1 MTISPPERALTPL
14 ADDTLGV
21 LTGTATVVR
30 AGSLVTLDAAAAE
43 RLAARWARQPWP
55 AVAADFAAMHFSDG
69 SARTANW
76 MLLVDALN
84 FCFWG
89 EPGEARWSVEWRGKT
104 WDGYY
109 ALAAALTRA
118 MDEGVPLTDAAY
130 LADLSASQLA
140 EILRPAPGCPP
151 IPLFDERLANARE
164 VGRVLC
170 ERYGGQTV
178 HAIEAADYDAVA
190 LALLL
195 ARDFP
200 SFADVAAWDEQPVPF
215 LKRAQICV
223 ADLHT
228 TFGGAGWGALRGVE
242 RLTAF
247 ADYKLP
253 QMLRREGV
261 LVYEPEL
268 AELIETYT
276 LIPAGA
282 DAEVEIRAA
291 TVWAVEL
298 LRQALAQMG
307 IQQTASAIDYRIW
320 LESQSAPADGV
331 PYHRT
336 RTIYY

>member
-1 MTISPPERALTPL
+1 MLSPTETLLTLPP
-14 ADDTLGV
+14 DDALGV
-21 LTGTATVVR
+21 LTGTAQVVR
-30 AGSLVTLDAAAAE
+30 EGALVTLDVEAAE
-43 RLAARWARQPWP
+43 QLAARWAAQPWP
-55 AVAADFAAMHFSDG
+55 AYESDFAAMHFNDG
-69 SARTANW
+69 TERTANW

-89 EPGEARWSVEWRGKT
+89 EPGEPRWSVEWRGQT

-109 ALAAALTRA
+109 ALAAACTRA
-118 MDEGVPLTDAAY
+118 MEEGTPLADAAF
-130 LADLSASQLA
+130 LADLTAEQLA
-140 EILRPAPGCPP
+140 AVLRPAPGCPP

-164 VGRVLC
+164 VGRVLG
-170 ERYGGQTV
+170 ERYGGQMAHV
-178 HAIEAADYDAVA
+178 IEAASYDAVT
-190 LALLL
+190 LALRL
-195 ARDFP
+195 ARDFS
-200 SFADVAAWDEQPVPF
+200 SFADMAEWNEQPVPL

-223 ADLHT
+223 ADMHT
-228 TFGGAGWGALRGVE
+228 AFGGNGWGALRGIE

-253 QMLRREGV
+253 QMLRREGA

-268 AELIETYT
+268 AELIESYT
-276 LIPAGA
+276 LIPPGA

-298 LRQALAQMG
+298 LRQALARAG

-320 LESQSAPADGV
+320 LESQSAPPDGV

>member
-1 MTISPPERALTPL
+1 MTTSPPQLDLSLPAE
-14 ADDTLGV
+14 DMLGV
-21 LTGTATVVR
+21 LSGVAPVVR
-30 AGSLVTLDAAAAE
+30 EGALVTLDAEATARMAV
-43 RLAARWARQPWP
+43 RWAAQPWP
-55 AVAADFAAMHFSDG
+55 PVAPDFAAMHYHG
-69 SARTANW
+69 EAEPTANW
-76 MLLVDALN
+76 MLLTDALN

-89 EPGEARWSVEWRGKT
+89 EPGQPRWTVEWRGKT

-118 MDEGVPLTDAAY
+118 MEEGVPLTNAGY
-130 LADLSASQLA
+130 LAELTDSQLA
-140 EILRPAPGCPP
+140 EVLRPAPGYPE
-151 IPLFDERLANARE
+151 IPLFAERLANARE
-164 VGRVLC
+164 VGRVLD
-170 ERYGGQTV
+170 ERYGGQMARV
-178 HAIEAADYDAVA
+178 IAAADSDAVA

-195 ARDFP
+195 ARDFS
-200 SFADVAAWDEQPVPF
+200 SFADVADWNGQPVPF

-228 TFGGAGWGALRGVE
+228 TFDGAGLGALQHME

-261 LVYEPEL
+261 LVYAPEL
-268 AELIETYT
+268 AELVVSYT
-276 LIPAGA
+276 EIPAGA

-291 TVWAVEL
+291 TIWAVEL
-298 LRQALAQMG
+298 LRQGLARAG
-307 IQQTASAIDYRIW
+307 ISQTASAIDYRIW
-320 LESQSAPADGV
+320 LESQATPPDDV

>member
-1 MTISPPERALTPL
+1 MLSPTETLLALPE
-14 ADDTLGV
+14 DDTLGV
-21 LTGTATVVR
+21 LTGTAPVVR
-30 AGSLVTLDAAAAE
+30 EGTLVTLDAEAAE
-43 RLAARWARQPWP
+43 RLADRWAAQPWP
-55 AVAADFAAMHFSDG
+55 AITADFAAMHFNDG
-69 SARTANW
+69 TERTANW
-76 MLLVDALN
+76 MLLVDSLN

-89 EPGEARWSVEWRGKT
+89 EPDEPRWSVEWRGQT

-109 ALAAALTRA
+109 ALAAACTRA
-118 MDEGVPLTDAAY
+118 MDEGVPLADAAF
-130 LADLSASQLA
+130 LADLTAEQLA
-140 EILRPAPGCPP
+140 AALRPAPGCPS

-164 VGRVLC
+164 VGRVLG
-170 ERYGGQTV
+170 ERYDGQMSHV
-178 HAIEAADYDAVA
+178 IEAAEKDAVT

-195 ARDFP
+195 ARDFS
-200 SFADVAAWDEQPVPF
+200 SFADVAEWNEQPVPL

-223 ADLHT
+223 ADINT
-228 TFGGAGWGALRGVE
+228 DFGGTGLGALRGIE

-261 LVYEPEL
+261 LVDEPEL
-268 AELIETYT
+268 AELIKSYT
-276 LIPAGA
+276 LIPPGA

-298 LRQALAQMG
+298 LRQALARAG

-320 LESQSAPADGV
+320 LESQSAPSDGV

>member
-1 MTISPPERALTPL
+1 MTISPSDLALTPPT
-14 ADDTLGV
+14 DDALGV
-21 LTGTATVVR
+21 LTGTAAVAR
-30 AGSLVTLDAAAAE
+30 EGSLVTLDGAAAE
-43 RLAARWARQPWP
+43 RLAARWAGQPWP
-55 AVAADFAAMHFSDG
+55 AMTADFAAMHFNDG
-69 SARTANW
+69 SERTANW

-89 EPGEARWSVEWRGKT
+89 EPGEPRWSVAWRGKT

-118 MDEGVPLTDAAY
+118 MEEGAPLTDAAF
-130 LADLSASQLA
+130 LANLSASQLA
-140 EILRPAPGCPP
+140 DVLRPAPGYPE
-151 IPLFDERLANARE
+151 IPLFDERLANTRE
-164 VGRVLC
+164 VGRVLG
-170 ERYGGQTV
+170 ERYEGQFV
-178 HAIEAADYDAVA
+178 RAIAAVDYDAVA

-195 ARDFP
+195 AREFS
-200 SFADVAAWDEQPVPF
+200 SFADVATWDEQTVPF

-228 TFGGAGWGALRGVE
+228 AAGGAGWGAIRGIE

-268 AELIETYT
+268 AELIASYT
-276 LIPAGA
+276 LIPSGA
-282 DAEVEIRAA
+282 DAEMEIRAA

-298 LRQALAQMG
+298 LRQALERVG

-320 LESQSAPADGV
+320 LESQGTPPDDV

>member
-1 MTISPPERALTPL
+1 
-14 ADDTLGV
+14 
-21 LTGTATVVR
+21 
-30 AGSLVTLDAAAAE
+30 
-43 RLAARWARQPWP
+43 
-55 AVAADFAAMHFSDG
+55 
-69 SARTANW
+69 
-76 MLLVDALN
+76 
-84 FCFWG
+84 
-89 EPGEARWSVEWRGKT
+89 
-104 WDGYY
+104 
-109 ALAAALTRA
+109 
-118 MDEGVPLTDAAY
+118 
-130 LADLSASQLA
+130 
-140 EILRPAPGCPP
+140 
-151 IPLFDERLANARE
+151 
-164 VGRVLC
+164 
-170 ERYGGQTV
+170 
-178 HAIEAADYDAVA
+178 
-190 LALLL
+190 
-195 ARDFP
+195 
-200 SFADVAAWDEQPVPF
+200 VPF

-268 AELIETYT
+268 AEMIETYT

-298 LRQALAQMG
+298 LRQALAKMG